1 MNLSRWKGSVGW
13 FWLSLMSFT
22 LLVMLL
28 IYETRWV
35 SPEIDRY
42 FSQSNNLT
50 GQQLA
55 TRSREFLHEA
65 LAAFQEG
72 ASDEGTAAM
81 NLEMAYSFMDIG
93 VYRET
98 YPCTDSS
105 LNQLDRFMQRT
116 AESPLP
122 SSDDASRALLP
133 ILQCLTAIE
142 MGQLSRRSQA
152 ASDFAD
158 DTRRHQFWVMV
169 GSVLIY
175 LLGLVFWLL
184 HERQRRVAEQ
194 ATRESLEWMKKALH
208 DPLTGVGNRSALHER
223 VETHQGDWLGMI
235 LVDIDYFKQYND
247 TLGHP
252 EGDQLLRHLA
262 SLIDAALKGEAIL
275 YRMGGD
281 EFAALFPCDSET
293 ELRSRCSELLAR
305 VHSQAIPHPGHLER
319 DIVTLS
325 IGGTYFRAA
334 GDTFAAA
341 YAAADQA
348 LYAVK
353 ARGRDGWQVQSCMEA
368 VQ

>member
-1 MNLSRWKGSVGW
+1 MRW

-65 LAAFQEG
+65 LAAFHEG
-72 ASDEGTAAM
+72 APDDGTTAM
-81 NLEMAYSFMDIG
+81 HLEMAYSFMDIG
-93 VYRET
+93 VYREN
-98 YPCTDSS
+98 YPCTGPS
-105 LNQLDRFMQRT
+105 LSQLNRFMQRA
-116 AESPLP
+116 AEPPLP
-122 SSDDASRALLP
+122 SGDEASTALLP
-133 ILQCLTAIE
+133 ILECLTAIE

-152 ASDFAD
+152 AAEFAD
-158 DTRRHQFWVMV
+158 NTRRHQFWVMV

-194 ATRESLEWMKKALH
+194 ATQESLEWMKRALH
-208 DPLTGVGNRSALHER
+208 DPLTGVSNRSALHER
-223 VETHQGDWLGMI
+223 VETHPGDWLGMI

-252 EGDQLLRHLA
+252 EGDQLLRQLA
-262 SLIDAALKGEAIL
+262 SLIDVALKGEATL

-281 EFAALFPCDSET
+281 EFAALFPCDSEA
-293 ELRSRCSELLAR
+293 ELRDRCQELIAR
-305 VHSQAIPHPGHLER
+305 VHSQAIPHPGHPER

-325 IGGTYFRAA
+325 IGGTYFQAA
-334 GDTFAAA
+334 SDTFPAA
-341 YAAADQA
+341 YASADHA

-353 ARGRDGWQVQSCMEA
+353 ARGRDGWQVQSCMET